1 MRNIAGPAG
10 LTLRTRR
17 VTRDPETRIRS
28 GMDRTAVAT
37 VRSPHPG
44 TPGGTVRGTPPWRT
58 ALPGYARSYEP
69 PQRAGAIAQG
79 AGVPASR
86 RGLFQRVVC
95 PWSGG
100 SPTVDRTVCE
110 AWRQKR
116 SLHLW
121 PELTGLNSVRDPSE

>member
-10 LTLRTRR
+10 LTRYGPVPRR

-69 PQRAGAIAQG
+69 PQRAGPGAIAQG

-121 PELTGLNSVRDPSE
+121 PELTGLNT

>member
-1 MRNIAGPAG
+1 MRNMNIAGPAPG
-10 LTLRTRR
+10 LTLQLTRTRR

-79 AGVPASR
+79 ARVPATAGEPAWSFPESR
-86 RGLFQRVVC
+86 FSVVRWESHRRPDRV
-95 PWSGG
+95 
-100 SPTVDRTVCE
+100 
-110 AWRQKR
+110 
-116 SLHLW
+116 
-121 PELTGLNSVRDPSE
+121 

>member
-1 MRNIAGPAG
+1 MRNIAGAPAG

-58 ALPGYARSYEP
+58 ALPGHARSYEP
-69 PQRAGAIAQG
+69 RRRGQACRRAGE
-79 AGVPASR
+79 R

-121 PELTGLNSVRDPSE
+121 PLNRS